1 MDSKA
6 ISKLDEI
13 ENHLSRLEH
22 SVQLLEKIL
31 ESNRR
36 TEEYMEAML
45 RIYQQAMQAQ
55 QVPADRM

>member
-1 MDSKA
+1 MDGKML
-6 ISKLDEI
+6 SKLDEI

-22 SVQLLEKIL
+22 TVQLLEKIL

-45 RIYQQAMQAQ
+45 RIYQEAMQAQ
-55 QVPADRM
+55 QGVGSR